1 MTAIPAE
8 QGRALVLEF
17 RVLGTMMQEEDAE
30 EWLVDFGQT
39 IARSLD
45 SPGALLNV

>member
-1 MTAIPAE
+1 MTAIPVE
-8 QGRALVLEF
+8 GRALVLEF
-17 RVLGTMMQEEDAE
+17 RVLGTVMQEDAE

-39 IARSLD
+39 IASSLD